1 MTGEMDGS
9 VRIAWTAEG
18 YDAIRVYARRRAQE
32 ELAWLATRVADVALL
47 NRSVHTLR
55 SALRR
60 EFGATFDVE
69 PGADR
74 GGGHES
80 EVLVVFHPPRGEPN
94 PDPDY

>member
-9 VRIAWTAEG
+9 VRIAWTVEG
-18 YDAIRVYARRRAQE
+18 YDAIRVYARRRPQE
-32 ELAWLATRVADVALL
+32 ELAGLASRVADVALM

-69 PGADR
+69 PGTDR
-74 GGGHES
+74 GGRYET
-80 EVLVVFHPPRGEPN
+80 EVLVVFHPPMGDPN
-94 PDPDY
+94 PDADY